1 MRNVG
6 IMRQRFA
13 MTAGMA
19 VISKSDLVILVLA
32 SSALGASVYRWH
44 SNTQAVS
51 TITVPANT
59 QIVSLDTPVS
69 AVQPTT
75 VQPTTVQP
83 TDVQAPTVNQVTV
96 QTIPEAEVVPEIVV
110 AEPVVASSESISLGS
125 HEVRSGDYLGK
136 IARQYGTDVQTLRD
150 INGISGSVIQ
160 IGQEILYPL

>member
-1 MRNVG
+1 MFPTVRNVG

-13 MTAGMA
+13 MTARME

-44 SNTQAVS
+44 SNTQEVS

-59 QIVSLDTPVS
+59 QIVSVDTPVS
-69 AVQPTT
+69 AVQPSAQDT
-75 VQPTTVQP
+75 VATVS
-83 TDVQAPTVNQVTV
+83 QVTV
-96 QTIPEAEVVPEIVV
+96 QTIPEADAVPEIIVT
-110 AEPVVASSESISLGS
+110 EPAVASSESINLGS

-150 INGISGSVIQ
+150 INGINGSVIQ

>member
-69 AVQPTT
+69 A